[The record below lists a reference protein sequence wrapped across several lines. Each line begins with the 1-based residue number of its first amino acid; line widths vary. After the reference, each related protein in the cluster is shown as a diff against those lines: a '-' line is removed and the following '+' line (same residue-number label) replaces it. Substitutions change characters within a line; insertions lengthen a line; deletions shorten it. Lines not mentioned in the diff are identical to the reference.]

1 MDELKALDPV
11 ALAVLADR
19 LERMLKDHAEVKA
32 AIQSIHT
39 SMGQVAVIQRD
50 IVALDGKINSFVK
63 ALDAV
68 ESVQNA
74 HAQTLSNHATIWK
87 IATAICLSCLGLVG
101 WAYSKVE
108 GLQDRANSNAQRIGL
123 LEYQLN
129 GASPKVAEQLLRES
143 EAQGKAR

>member
-19 LERMLKDHAEVKA
+19 LERMLKDHAEVKT
-32 AIQSIHT
+32 AIQSIH
-39 SMGQVAVIQRD
+39 SAMGQVAVIQRD
-50 IVALDGKINSFVK
+50 IVALDGKFNTVVS

-68 ESVQNA
+68 SKVQA
-74 HAQTLSNHATIWK
+74 SHAQQLSSHSTIWK

-108 GLQDRANSNAQRIGL
+108 NLQDKANSNAQRISL
-123 LEYQLN
+123 LEYQQN
-129 GASPKVAEQLLRES
+129 GASPKVAEQLLRDS
-143 EAQGKAR
+143 QTQGNAR